1 MIIFVLLIPLVIALM
16 VFFTSQNTARTLA
29 LLGTIANLGL
39 SGWMIANYNTSDGNY
54 AYEYL
59 WPWIA
64 SAGINFHLGA
74 DGIGLLMV
82 LLTNLLTVFIISSN
96 WGQEKAPTGQYYGLV
111 LLMQTAL
118 LGVFT
123 ALDGLLFYVFWEL
136 ALLPISLICVRW
148 GGENKLKTTLK
159 FFLYTFVGS
168 LFMLVSLLYVYLQ
181 TPGNHS
187 MYIADLYAVQL
198 TPATAFWVL
207 LGFFLA
213 FAIKMPVFPFHT
225 WQPDTYTMAPTGG
238 TMLLSG
244 IMLKMGVYGVIRWM
258 LPIAPEGWSSIAP
271 FFVFLAVV
279 GIIYA
284 SIIAIQQTDFK
295 RLIAYSSI
303 AHVGVIAAGVFAA
316 NPEGLQGGLIQ
327 MLNHGINIVGLFFI
341 GHIIEQRLNTRNL
354 ANMGGIAQNAPKFA
368 AMFMII
374 LLGSVAIPLTNGF
387 VGEFLLLNGLYIYKP
402 LAALFAG
409 LTIILCAVYMLRV
422 YQLAMFGHSNAATAN
437 FEDVKNREFW
447 VLSGICFLVLL
458 LGVYP
463 QPILNLT
470 ESSVQ
475 KILLLAK

>member
-1 MIIFVLLIPLVIALM
+1 
-16 VFFTSQNTARTLA
+16 
-29 LLGTIANLGL
+29 
-39 SGWMIANYNTSDGNY
+39 
-54 AYEYL
+54 
-59 WPWIA
+59 
-64 SAGINFHLGA
+64 
-74 DGIGLLMV
+74 
-82 LLTNLLTVFIISSN
+82 
-96 WGQEKAPTGQYYGLV
+96 
-111 LLMQTAL
+111 
-118 LGVFT
+118 
-123 ALDGLLFYVFWEL
+123 
-136 ALLPISLICVRW
+136 
-148 GGENKLKTTLK
+148 
-159 FFLYTFVGS
+159 
-168 LFMLVSLLYVYLQ
+168 
-181 TPGNHS
+181 
-187 MYIADLYAVQL
+187 
-198 TPATAFWVL
+198 
-207 LGFFLA
+207 
-213 FAIKMPVFPFHT
+213 
-225 WQPDTYTMAPTGG
+225 
-238 TMLLSG
+238 
-244 IMLKMGVYGVIRWM
+244 
-258 LPIAPEGWSSIAP
+258 
-271 FFVFLAVV
+271 VFLAVV

-316 NPEGLQGGLIQ
+316 NAEGLQGGLIQ